1 MYPEEEYFDYSLV
14 TVQVANKLNPNVLC
28 SVTRTN
34 LENRIEHSQITRM
47 LGKSPYKGQILQK
60 FIGLE
65 LPCTSAETKIQTTL
79 QIIEPFFFK

>member
-1 MYPEEEYFDYSLV
+1 M

-34 LENRIEHSQITRM
+34 LENTIEHLQITRM

-79 QIIEPFFFK
+79 QIIELFFSNNRSKQAKQVDL